1 MSSTDEIEDKKMPLM
16 EHLVELRTR
25 LLYSIVAF
33 IAAFGVA
40 YYFHQPIFN
49 FLVTPLNHVFEGQA
63 GRRMIFTAPTEAFF
77 TYIKVAFFTA
87 CALSFPVVANQVWLF
102 VAPGLYR
109 KEKNA
114 FLPFIVATPVM
125 FTLGAGL
132 LYYFVLPVALKFFTS
147 FELPAA
153 EGQLPI
159 QLEAKM
165 SEYLSL
171 VMSLILAFGVSFELP
186 VLLLLLVRVGLI
198 SAQTLADKRRY
209 AVVGVVAFAGVV
221 TPPDVFSQLSLAVPM
236 YMLYEASVWIGRW
249 IEKSKAERDAAE
261 AAAEAAENG
270 DVPPSTPAPS
280 APPSAAP
287 AAAAATAAVVE
298 TTAAATPATPGE
310 TDFNQSR

>member
-1 MSSTDEIEDKKMPLM
+1 MSSTDDIDDKKMPLM

-49 FLVTPLNHVFEGQA
+49 FLVQPLNHVFEGQS

-87 CALSFPVVANQVWLF
+87 CALSFPVIANQVWLF

-125 FTLGAGL
+125 FTLGSAL
-132 LYYFVLPVALKFFTS
+132 LYYFVLPVALKFFAS
-147 FELPAA
+147 FEMPAA
-153 EGQLPI
+153 DGQLPI

-171 VMSLILAFGVSFELP
+171 VMTLIFAFGVSFELP

-198 SAQTLADKRRY
+198 SAETLASKRRY
-209 AVVGVVAFAGVV
+209 AVVGCVAFAGVV
-221 TPPDVFSQLSLAVPM
+221 TPPDVFSQLSLAIPM
-236 YMLYEASVWIGRW
+236 YLLYEASVWIGRW
-249 IEKSKAERDAAE
+249 IEKGKAEREAAE

-270 DVPPSTPAPS
+270 EANTAPES
-280 APPSAAP
+280 AAAAPSAAP
-287 AAAAATAAVVE
+287 VAEPAPAAASSDV
-298 TTAAATPATPGE
+298 TPPGE
-310 TDFNQSR
+310 TDFNKSR

>member
-1 MSSTDEIEDKKMPLM
+1 MSSTDDIEDKKMPLM

-49 FLVTPLNHVFEGQA
+49 FLVQPLNHVFEGQS

-87 CALSFPVVANQVWLF
+87 CALSFPVIANQVWLF

-125 FTLGAGL
+125 FTLGSAL
-132 LYYFVLPVALKFFTS
+132 LYYFVLPVALKFFAS

-153 EGQLPI
+153 DGQLPI

-171 VMSLILAFGVSFELP
+171 VMALIFAFGVSFELP

-198 SAQTLADKRRY
+198 SAQTLAEKRRY

-221 TPPDVFSQLSLAVPM
+221 TPPDVFSQLSLAIPM

-249 IEKSKAERDAAE
+249 IEKSKAEREAAE

-270 DVPPSTPAPS
+270 ETPPPSPAPS

-298 TTAAATPATPGE
+298 TSTTASTTPPGE